1 MRRNSPPS
9 KSTSGIGSKATV
21 RVGLVLGALA
31 FSALHLS
38 ASPTTYTG
46 EDIGV
51 TGSGPLTNSNAAYTS
66 FYSAASGIG
75 NVSLINFESAPLGSF
90 SSLTVAPGVT
100 LTGSDYYSHQQSI
113 LDATDYPIAPS
124 LDGTNT
130 TPGGKN
136 FVEVNGGTITFTF
149 ADPIN
154 SFGAYLT
161 GVQNFTQQD
170 AITFS
175 DGSTQVI
182 DVLEAG
188 TSGYTGAVDFVG
200 FTDSGASI
208 SSITIFAGDT
218 YFDAIGVDDV
228 SYGVPVSATPEPGS
242 AVLLLTGCLAL
253 GLLVW
258 QRRAA
263 QAL

>member
-1 MRRNSPPS
+1 MVRNSPAS
-9 KSTSGIGSKATV
+9 DFTFGVHLKAAG

-31 FSALHLS
+31 FSALQLS

-51 TGSGPLTNSNAAYTS
+51 TGSGPLTNSNAAYNS

-75 NVSLINFESAPLGSF
+75 SVSLITFESSSLGSF
-90 SSLTVAPGVT
+90 ASLTPATGVT
-100 LTGSDYYSHQQSI
+100 LTG
-113 LDATDYPIAPS
+113 TDIFGNNQTVRDTSNFPANPS
-124 LDGTNT
+124 LDGSNT
-130 TPGGKN
+130 TPGGAN
-136 FVEVNGGTITFTF
+136 FVEVQGGTLTFTF

-161 GVQNFTQQD
+161 GVQNFTQD
-170 AITFS
+170 TITFS

-182 DVLEAG
+182 DVPETGTAG
-188 TSGYTGAVDFVG
+188 NIGAVDFVG

-208 SSITIFAGDT
+208 SSITIFAGNNGYD
-218 YFDAIGVDDV
+218 DIGVDDV
-228 SYGVPVSATPEPGS
+228 SYGAAVSATPEPGS
-242 AVLLLTGCLAL
+242 VVLLLTGCMAL

-263 QAL
+263 QTL